1 MPYPPDFD
9 ASLSALEA
17 SRPTRLQQDIPRLGR
32 ADKHA
37 LLEAHH
43 PDFRP
48 AASGVLRVGINAGDR
63 APRELVAL
71 IESPSRLDPGEFDLQ
86 PVDHQVDVLV
96 IGAGGAGSAAAL
108 AAHQNGASVLLATKL
123 RYGDSNTIMAEGGIA
138 AATRP
143 DDSPLLHYADTM
155 RGGRFEN
162 VPELVETLVLEA
174 PLVVRWL
181 EEMGVLFDRR
191 EDHTILTHTPGGHS
205 RPRSHSCRDLTGL
218 ELMRVLRDEIRA
230 TDIRVLEYCP
240 AVELLV
246 DAEGRCAGSVLL
258 DLDTMR
264 YLVVWARQ
272 TILATGGIGRLHV
285 QGFPTSNHYG
295 ATADGLVM
303 AYRAGAKLAFL
314 DSIQYHPTGVVWP
327 EQMLGLLVTEHLRA
341 KDAQLV
347 NARGERFINELE
359 TRDTV
364 AAAIIRECQA
374 RGNGIRTPGGSE
386 GVWLDTPLINTLHGT
401 GTFEHQFAGIQTRF
415 RRFGIDPARE
425 PILVFPTQHYHN
437 GGVLI
442 DTYGRTSVPH
452 LYAVGEVCGGVHGR
466 NRLGANSLV
475 DLFVFGRRAG
485 AHAAACA
492 GEAVGTPTLAHVRA
506 YNVALAEWGE
516 AGAHPAPILLPDYR
530 PPARWV

>member
-1 MPYPPDFD
+1 VPYPPAFD
-9 ASLSALEA
+9 ASLAALEA
-17 SRPTRLQQDIPRLGR
+17 SRPARLEQHIPRLSP
-32 ADKHA
+32 AAKQA

-48 AASGVLRVGINAGDR
+48 TVSRLLRVGVNAGDR

-71 IESPSRLDPGEFDLQ
+71 LESPARLAPDALDLQ
-86 PVDHQVDVLV
+86 PVDYEVDVLV

-108 AAHQNGASVLLATKL
+108 IAYQNGASVLLATKL
-123 RYGDSNTIMAEGGIA
+123 RHGDSNTIMAEGGIA

-155 RGGRFEN
+155 KGGRFEN

-191 EDHTILTHTPGGHS
+191 EDHTILTHAPGGHS

-230 TDIRVLEYCP
+230 AGIRVLEYCP
-240 AVELLV
+240 AVELLT
-246 DAEGRCAGSVLL
+246 DAEGRCAGAVLL

-272 TILATGGIGRLHV
+272 TILATGGVGRLHI

-295 ATADGLVM
+295 ATADGLVI
-303 AYRAGAKLAFL
+303 AYRAGARLAFL

-327 EQMLGLLVTEHLRA
+327 EQMFGLLVTEHLRA
-341 KDAQLV
+341 KGAQLV
-347 NARGERFINELE
+347 NAQGERFVNELE

-374 RGNGIRTPGGSE
+374 RGNGVRTPGGSE
-386 GVWLDTPLINTLHGT
+386 GVWLDTPLINALHGS
-401 GTFEHQFAGIQTRF
+401 GTFEHQFAGIQARF
-415 RRFGIDPARE
+415 RRFGINPARE

-442 DTYGRTSVPH
+442 DAFGRTGVPH

-485 AHAAACA
+485 AHAASCA
-492 GEAVGTPTLAHVRA
+492 QEAVGAPSLAHVRA
-506 YNVALAEWGE
+506 YNAVLTELSEGDAQ
-516 AGAHPAPILLPDYR
+516 PAPILLPDYR
-530 PPARWV
+530 PPARWA